1 MLKQTENMIR
11 PRITKPKKESFAIF
25 VAISAILHGLVC
37 IAPSESKISEK
48 QTENV
53 IQISMI
59 SVAAPSSIGNAK
71 VNEEKKTS
79 EKQTEKP
86 VEQLAKIETSSG
98 NPKPVEQEK
107 SAEVSKKLHAP
118 TANNNGN
125 AQSTIIPML
134 TEADYIQQV
143 APQYPPRAIELGM
156 EGVVIVKALISSAGE
171 PKDVEILDSSG
182 YNLLD
187 SSALKAV
194 SKWRFKTANLNLS
207 REMWVQVPVKFMI
220 R

>member
-1 MLKQTENMIR
+1 MIR
-11 PRITKPKKESFAIF
+11 PRIPKPKKQSFAIF
-25 VAISAILHGLVC
+25 IAISLVLHGLVC
-37 IAPSESKISEK
+37 IAPSESKISHED
-48 QTENV
+48 TEQV
-53 IQISMI
+53 IQISMV

-71 VNEEKKTS
+71 VNEEKKIV
-79 EKQTEKP
+79 EKQIEKP

-98 NPKPVEQEK
+98 NPKNLEQK
-107 SAEVSKKLHAP
+107 QNSEVSKKLHAP

-125 AQSTIIPML
+125 AQSTVIPTL

-156 EGVVIVKALISSAGE
+156 EGVVIVKALISQSGTA
-171 PKDVEILDSSG
+171 KDVAILDSSG

-187 SSALKAV
+187 NSALKAV
-194 SKWRFKTANLNLS
+194 SKWRFKTANLNLE